1 MQFEFRTLSF
11 KQFLFL
17 QLSYLAVI
25 IESQHYYYQ
34 LITLMNRVLFL
45 TIAISFIILLDLYLF
60 QAVRVLTSDLS
71 AFSRR
76 LVHIGYW
83 SITVLAVVAILLY
96 NLMEISQ
103 LKSFRSFLL
112 VFVFVN
118 IISKLTGGLF
128 LLVDDLIRL
137 VSFVI
142 SKFSSASSE
151 ASFSPSRSNF
161 LSKSALVA
169 TAAPAAIM
177 GFGVLS
183 GAYDYRVRRKTIV
196 FPNLPAAFDGI
207 RIAQL
212 SDIHSGSFF
221 DKPAVKGGVELLLG
235 EKPDM
240 IFFTGDMINNRT
252 DEVKDYV
259 EVFNKVKAPLGVYAT
274 LGNHDYGDYT
284 SWPSEEAKRQNVA
297 DLVRVEREMGWDVLL
312 DENRYITVGNEKI
325 SVLGVQ
331 NWGAGR
337 FQKYGNLDKTVKGS
351 DDAPF
356 KIMLSHDPSHWDAQ
370 IRPKYKD
377 IDLTLSGH
385 THGMQ
390 FGIEIGDF
398 RWSPAQYV
406 YKQWADLY
414 KEENQYLYVN
424 RGFGFIGYPGRVGIL
439 PEITIIELKRA

>member
-1 MQFEFRTLSF
+1 
-11 KQFLFL
+11 
-17 QLSYLAVI
+17 
-25 IESQHYYYQ
+25 
-34 LITLMNRVLFL
+34 
-45 TIAISFIILLDLYLF
+45 LYVF
-60 QAVRVLTSDLS
+60 QAVKVLTTDLS
-71 AFSRR
+71 ISTRR

-83 SITVLAVVAILLY
+83 TITFLAVVAVLLY

-118 IISKLTGGLF
+118 TISKITGGLF

-137 VSFVI
+137 VSYVL
-142 SKFSSASSE
+142 SKFSTVE
-151 ASFSPSRSNF
+151 DVASFSQSRSEF
-161 LSKSALVA
+161 LSKSAIIA

-177 GFGVLS
+177 SFGILS
-183 GAYDYRVRRKTIV
+183 GAYDYRVRRKTIS

-221 DKPAVKGGVELLLG
+221 DKAAVKGGVDLLLG

-240 IFFTGDMINNRT
+240 IFFTGDMVNNKT
-252 DEVKDYV
+252 EEVKGYV

-284 SWPSEEAKRQNVA
+284 SWPSEEAKRKNVA

-312 DENRYITVGNEKI
+312 DENRYVKVGNEQI

-337 FQKYGNLDKTVKGS
+337 FQKYGDIEKTVSGS
-351 DDAPF
+351 NDAPF

-414 KEENQYLYVN
+414 QENNQYLYVN

-439 PEITIIELKRA
+439 PEITILELKRA